1 MAVKKSVQQKGSNT
15 SLFSIIAY
23 KYLPYWPLF
32 ALLSIGLLSL
42 AYLYTRYLTP
52 VYKITATLVI
62 DDEQKGVQESE
73 AMRSLD
79 VYATNTTV
87 ENEIQVLT
95 SRTLMKDVVE
105 KLHLYAPVFEKGRVK
120 PAPAYL
126 SSPII
131 VQVREPERLK
141 AQEKII
147 FQYDDNAGTVAIEGR
162 HHPLHQWI
170 AFPYGVLRFVKNPNQ
185 KRFSVREMYFSLLD
199 PKAVATAMSN
209 NLEVGATSKLSSV
222 VNIQYTD
229 EIPERGEAVVN
240 HLLEAYTRASVENNN
255 RLAAGTLGFVNERI
269 KDLERELD
277 SIEQKIQQYRTT
289 QGIVDLS
296 QQGRLY
302 LERVAESDRKAADI
316 NIQLDVLDQVEGY
329 IRTGVNRTGIVPT
342 TLGISDPVLADLLQ
356 RLNELELEY
365 TNRRTRIG
373 EENPMVKSVENEIKK
388 IRPNILNIVQ
398 NQRRQLQSSLASYNR
413 SSSQAGAT
421 LRSIPQKER
430 QLLDISRQQA
440 TKNEVYAFLLQRR
453 EEAELSS
460 ASTIA
465 SSRIV
470 DRAEA
475 GITPVSSKKMI
486 VLIGALI
493 AAVALSVGYVFLR
506 EGLTGKVLF
515 RSQITRS
522 TAIPVIGEVVYRRH
536 RKKSL
541 SEMAVD
547 PVLQVQFKQLQVAMD
562 LFDETTPKQTILV
575 TSGLADEGKTFIS
588 NGLAISLAAA
598 GKKVLLLDLNF
609 YASETTAL
617 HQLKEAK
624 GISDHI
630 QGHAALNDIVYKL
643 DFANLYV
650 MPAGTYGTNAT
661 ALLLNKGIDELI
673 TTVQSRYDFII
684 MDTPPVEMTTDAYL
698 LGRHCQAA
706 LYVIRQG
713 KTPNT
718 LLQKLNANQKL
729 QAMPELAVVFNGIRP
744 RGFLRKYYG
753 YGYGY
758 GYENVFVKKAYG
770 RAE

>member
-1 MAVKKSVQQKGSNT
+1 MAVKKSVHQKGSNT

-141 AQEKII
+141 AQKKII
-147 FQYDDNAGTVAIEGR
+147 FQYDDKAGTVVIEGR
-162 HHPLHQWI
+162 HHPLQQWI
-170 AFPYGVLRFVKNPNQ
+170 AFPYGVLRFVKNPNR
-185 KRFSVREMYFSLLD
+185 KAFSVREMYFSLLD
-199 PKAVATAMSN
+199 PRAVATAMSN
-209 NLEVGATSKLSSV
+209 SLEVGATSKLSSV

-240 HLLEAYTRASVENNN
+240 HLLEAYTQASVENNN

-269 KDLERELD
+269 RDLERELD

-398 NQRRQLQSSLASYNR
+398 NQRRQLKSSLASYNR

-522 TAIPVIGEVVYRRH
+522 TAIPVIGEVVYRRY
-536 RKKSL
+536 RQKSPGQI
-541 SEMAVD
+541 AAD

-562 LFDETTPKQTILV
+562 LFNETTPKQTILV

-598 GKKVLLLDLNF
+598 GKKVLLLDLNL
-609 YASETTAL
+609 YAPETTAL

-624 GISDHI
+624 GVSDHI
-630 QGHAALNDIVYKL
+630 QGHAALNDIVHKL

-650 MPAGTYGTNAT
+650 MPAGTYRTNAT

>member
-1 MAVKKSVQQKGSNT
+1 
-15 SLFSIIAY
+15 
-23 KYLPYWPLF
+23 
-32 ALLSIGLLSL
+32 
-42 AYLYTRYLTP
+42 
-52 VYKITATLVI
+52 
-62 DDEQKGVQESE
+62 
-73 AMRSLD
+73 
-79 VYATNTTV
+79 
-87 ENEIQVLT
+87 
-95 SRTLMKDVVE
+95 
-105 KLHLYAPVFEKGRVK
+105 
-120 PAPAYL
+120 
-126 SSPII
+126 
-131 VQVREPERLK
+131 
-141 AQEKII
+141 
-147 FQYDDNAGTVAIEGR
+147 
-162 HHPLHQWI
+162 
-170 AFPYGVLRFVKNPNQ
+170 
-185 KRFSVREMYFSLLD
+185 MYFSLLD

-209 NLEVGATSKLSSV
+209 SLEVGATSKLSSV

-229 EIPERGEAVVN
+229 PVPERGEAVVN
-240 HLLEAYTRASVENNN
+240 QLLEAYTRASVENNN

-269 KDLERELD
+269 RDLERELD

-329 IRTGVNRTGIVPT
+329 VRSGVNRTGIVPT

-493 AAVALSVGYVFLR
+493 AAVALSVGYVFLK

-515 RSQITRS
+515 RSEITRS
-522 TAIPVIGEVVYRRH
+522 AAIPVIGEVVYRRY
-536 RKKSL
+536 RQKSPGQI
-541 SEMAVD
+541 AAD

-562 LFDETTPKQTILV
+562 LFNETTPKQTILI
-575 TSGLADEGKTFIS
+575 TSGLANEGKTFIS

-598 GKKVLLLDLNF
+598 GKKVLLLDLNLHKP
-609 YASETTAL
+609 ETTAL

-624 GISDHI
+624 GVSDYI
-630 QGHAALNDIVYKL
+630 QGHASLNDIAHDVA
-643 DFANLYV
+643 FANLTV
-650 MPAGTYGTNAT
+650 MLAGTYRSNAT
-661 ALLLNKGIDELI
+661 ALLLNKRIDELI